1 MSNYQKTLMFQRES
15 TNIISSSYTILYK
28 GFYIHGANYNG
39 VHICHTYLTCENCYY
54 SKSIE
59 QVKKTICG
67 FKNIQQTKQD

>member
-15 TNIISSSYTILYK
+15 TNIISSSYTLFYK

-39 VHICHTYLTCENCYY
+39 THICYVQLIGAACYY

-59 QVKKTICG
+59 QVKKTIRN
-67 FKNIQQTKQD
+67 FKNI

>member
-28 GFYIHGANYNG
+28 GFYIHGAHYNG
-39 VHICHTYLTCENCYY
+39 VHICYVQLIGAACYY

-59 QVKKTICG
+59 QVKKRIRD
-67 FKNIQQTKQD
+67 FKNI